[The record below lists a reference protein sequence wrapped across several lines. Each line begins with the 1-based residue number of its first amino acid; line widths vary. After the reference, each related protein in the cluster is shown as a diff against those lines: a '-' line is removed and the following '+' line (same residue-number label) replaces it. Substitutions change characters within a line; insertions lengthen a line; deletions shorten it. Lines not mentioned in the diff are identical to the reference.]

1 MVNNMLKYIK
11 KTIDKK
17 ALLIAFI
24 HFIISFFTDRL
35 IFNYNLLD
43 FSNTV
48 TIIKAIIAL
57 GAKLAFLILLIFIWQ
72 TVFYVVKELKQGNS
86 NIKDYIKY
94 TGIYLG
100 IMLVFFICLFPGLW
114 RMDEFGIL
122 KNATFILPHFWQGYL
137 TSVFYIFALMLVPNP
152 SGVIF
157 IQLIVISFITG
168 YIVYKISRYVKNPNA
183 AYFMYIPFLL
193 FPVID
198 SNFYPIRMSIY
209 AFLEVLFAFELF
221 SIKYE
226 KREIKSRNIYLLA
239 LLAGILVCWR
249 TESIYYIILAP
260 VTFIILFYKETDRG
274 CKLKFLISVVLISGV
289 LTGIQTIGNSI
300 DSGKEYDIT
309 SVILPITPLVN
320 EAYENSDYELIEQ
333 IENVLD
339 TKILTE
345 GYRLGKTGI
354 SMYWSEDKLVK
365 ENYTDEQYKEFKA
378 AYVKLILK
386 YPFVFLKER
395 LDTFTGSTGILN
407 NTEDMFIEDTA
418 EYYISFRENYN
429 YKGEH
434 KLRRN
439 LIKLLEFTDNENIHN
454 IVYSALIPSLIM
466 ILICLVLL
474 FKKKWGYFFICGE
487 ICAKIPLIFLTA
499 PSRLFMYY
507 YSIYLAAAVL
517 VAMLF
522 IRYVDKKG

>member
-1 MVNNMLKYIK
+1 MLNVK
-11 KTIDKK
+11 KTSFDKR
-17 ALLIAFI
+17 ALIIAFI
-24 HFIISFFTDRL
+24 HFVISFFTDRL
-35 IFNYNLLD
+35 VFNYNLLD
-43 FSNTV
+43 FTNMV
-48 TIIKAIIAL
+48 TIIKAIMAL

-72 TVFYVVKELKQGNS
+72 AVFYLVKEVRQGNS
-86 NIKDYIKY
+86 NIKDYFKY
-94 TGIYLG
+94 TGIYLF
-100 IMLVFFICLFPGLW
+100 IMLIFFVCLFPGLW

-137 TSVFYIFALMLVPNP
+137 TSVFYIFSLMLIPNP

-157 IQLIVISFITG
+157 IQILVISLITG

-209 AFLEVLFAFELF
+209 AFLEVLLAFELF

-226 KREIKSRNIYLLA
+226 RREIKSKNIYLLA
-239 LLAGILVCWR
+239 LLVGILVCWR
-249 TESIYYIILAP
+249 TEAIYYTILAP
-260 VTFIILFYKETDRG
+260 VTFIILFYKETERSL
-274 CKLKFLISVVLISGV
+274 KLKFLISVVLISGV

-320 EAYENSDYELIEQ
+320 EAYENNDYELIEQ
-333 IENVLD
+333 IEYVLD

-345 GYRLGKTGI
+345 GYKLGKTGI

-365 ENYTDEQYKEFKA
+365 EQYTDKQYKQFKS
-378 AYVKLILK
+378 AYVRLILK
-386 YPFVFLKER
+386 YPLVFLKER
-395 LDTFTGSTGILN
+395 LDTFIGSTGILN
-407 NTEDMFIEDTA
+407 NTEDMFIEDT
-418 EYYISFRENYN
+418 EQYYISFRENYN
-429 YKGEH
+429 YTGEH
-434 KLRRN
+434 RLRRSI
-439 LIKLLEFTDNENIHN
+439 IKLLEFTDNENIHN
-454 IVYSALIPSLIM
+454 VVYSVVIPSVLL

-517 VAMLF
+517 MAMLLVRF
-522 IRYVDKKG
+522 IDKKG